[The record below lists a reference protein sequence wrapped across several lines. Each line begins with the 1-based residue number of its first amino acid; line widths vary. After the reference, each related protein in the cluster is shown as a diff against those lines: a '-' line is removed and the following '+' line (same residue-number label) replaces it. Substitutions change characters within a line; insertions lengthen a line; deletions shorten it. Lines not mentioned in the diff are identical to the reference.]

1 MHIPRLYYP
10 TIPDSDKHK
19 HDRCNETTP
28 LDKVYGDETALCNR
42 VSATSSLHR
51 DLCHSVC
58 LSLCHRMSYNR
69 RNEVRRR
76 RWSWRADARH
86 FNSFRHSRRET
97 SKTVRQITDLTSHEQ
112 EARRMKT
119 SKYMMHLHSTFH
131 LYGQMPQRNNTASDS
146 LLTVVDMRSRQ
157 VPSLNYLLLSHLQ
170 LTIEKRARI
179 ALHSVR
185 EMCNT
190 NPLAFKVLS
199 SCCFC
204 SYIIG

>member
-1 MHIPRLYYP
+1 MKSGDVVGHGEQTLDTSIHSGTQDKRPPRQ
-10 TIPDSDKHK
+10 
-19 HDRCNETTP
+19 
-28 LDKVYGDETALCNR
+28 
-42 VSATSSLHR
+42 SAG
-51 DLCHSVC
+51 
-58 LSLCHRMSYNR
+58 
-69 RNEVRRR
+69 
-76 RWSWRADARH
+76 
-86 FNSFRHSRRET
+86 
-97 SKTVRQITDLTSHEQ
+97 QTSHEQ
-112 EARRMKT
+112 EARRRKT
-119 SKYMMHLHSTFH
+119 SEYMMHLQSTFH
-131 LYGQMPQRNNTASDS
+131 LYGKMPQRNNTASDS